1 MQINLFRE
9 TWTLLKKEAV
19 LEWRTKNSIQA
30 ILIYALSTVFVCYWA
45 LHTTEPPVWNALFW
59 VIMVFSSINAAAK
72 SFMQENQARQ
82 LYLFTMASPQAMF
95 ISKLIFSS
103 VIMVVLTLCSI
114 FLYSLLLGF
123 PVIYPDKYLL
133 CLVMGALNLSAI
145 FTLLSSIAS
154 RAGNNMTLLSILGLP
169 LVLPVI
175 FILIR
180 FSASTLMGAV
190 LMSGSRDLIALAML
204 YIIIVGTS
212 LLVFPYI
219 WRD

>member
-1 MQINLFRE
+1 MKINLVTE
-9 TWTLLKKEAV
+9 TWILLKKEVV

-30 ILIYALSTVFVCYWA
+30 ILIYALSTVFTCYWA
-45 LHTTEPPVWNALFW
+45 LHRTEAPVWNALFW

-82 LYLFTMASPQAMF
+82 LYLFTMASPQAML
-95 ISKLIFSS
+95 ISKLIFTSA
-103 VIMVVLTLCSI
+103 IMLVLSFCSI
-114 FLYSLLLGF
+114 LLYSLLLGF
-123 PVIYPDKYLL
+123 PVIFPGRYLL
-133 CLVMGALNLSAI
+133 CLVMGSMNLSAI
-145 FTLLSSIAS
+145 FTLLSAIAS

-169 LVLPVI
+169 LVLPVL

-180 FSASTLMGAV
+180 YSASTMGAAAEP
-190 LMSGSRDLIALAML
+190 SSTGDLLALGML
-204 YIIIVGTS
+204 YLVITGTS

>member
-1 MQINLFRE
+1 
-9 TWTLLKKEAV
+9 
-19 LEWRTKNSIQA
+19 
-30 ILIYALSTVFVCYWA
+30 
-45 LHTTEPPVWNALFW
+45 
-59 VIMVFSSINAAAK
+59 
-72 SFMQENQARQ
+72 MQENQARQ
-82 LYLFTMASPQAMF
+82 LYLFTMASPQAIL

-114 FLYSLLLGF
+114 FLYTLLLGF
-123 PVIYPDKYLL
+123 PVVYPDKYLL

-145 FTLLSSIAS
+145 FTLLSAIAS

-180 FSASTLMGAV
+180 FSASTLTGAG

-204 YIIIVGTS
+204 YIIILGTS

>member
-1 MQINLFRE
+1 MEINLVTE
-9 TWTLLKKEAV
+9 TWILLKKEAV

-45 LHTTEPPVWNALFW
+45 LHKAEAPVWNAIFW

-72 SFMQENQARQ
+72 SFMQENASRQ
-82 LYLFTMASPQAMF
+82 LYLFTMASPQAML

-103 VIMVVLTLCSI
+103 VIMLVLSFCSV

-123 PVIYPDKYLL
+123 PVENPGRYFL
-133 CLVMGALNLSAI
+133 CLVLGSLNLSAI
-145 FTLLSSIAS
+145 FTLLSAIAS

-169 LVLPVI
+169 LVLPVL

-180 FSASTLMGAV
+180 YSASAMVAASQTG
-190 LMSGSRDLIALAML
+190 GDLVALVML
-204 YIIIVGTS
+204 YIVIVGTS